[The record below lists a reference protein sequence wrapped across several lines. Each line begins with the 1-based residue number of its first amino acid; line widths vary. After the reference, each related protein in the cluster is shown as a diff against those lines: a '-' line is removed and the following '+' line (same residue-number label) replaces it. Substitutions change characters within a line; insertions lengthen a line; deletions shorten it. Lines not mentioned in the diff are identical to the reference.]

1 MSSIVRSACWDL
13 AGTDASTAS
22 NTAAQVV
29 RKLRWIGR
37 CPRMAEPF
45 LNWEAVLGGRC
56 IPILTEP
63 QRHVAPCLDPRHRLY
78 SAAPQLGGR
87 AGAFYGP
94 CCPYSRTCR
103 LYRNARLCHLPQS
116 PCGTDRADR
125 RVALQGAVL
134 AAVD

>member
-22 NTAAQVV
+22 KTPAAC
-29 RKLRWIGR
+29 RAL
-37 CPRMAEPF
+37 PRSSPSP
-45 LNWEAVLGGRC
+45 LLSRPAV
-56 IPILTEP
+56 
-63 QRHVAPCLDPRHRLY
+63 
-78 SAAPQLGGR
+78 GR

-125 RVALQGAVL
+125 RVALQGTVL
-134 AAVD
+134 AAVDCRRGLDRLGLCALSRDRLDRYLV